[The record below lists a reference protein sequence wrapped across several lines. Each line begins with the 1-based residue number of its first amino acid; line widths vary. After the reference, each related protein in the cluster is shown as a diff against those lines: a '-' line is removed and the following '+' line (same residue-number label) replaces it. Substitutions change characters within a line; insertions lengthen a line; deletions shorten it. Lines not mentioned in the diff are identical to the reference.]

1 MGPFIKPHTGVQ
13 ASKRMDALNALMS
26 YKMEEFINETTA
38 FALLK
43 SKLCQ
48 PP

>member
-13 ASKRMDALNALMS
+13 ASKRMDALMS